1 MNQAVAKALF
11 SGLLICISVS
21 NSGAT
26 ANAGP
31 LDYSGSLDASMLQG
45 LLQSA
50 STGFAH
56 IAVTKDDSLSD
67 ENSDW
72 YDVDTPPQGFSS
84 CSISVSKP
92 DNQGTEI
99 CDFYHFY
106 NAGLDHSACFQA
118 EGAAEGVLHSTLTGW
133 GFHIPHFPTNVQAG
147 LEAIDPSN
155 SNRDVRVYLSLSHNT
170 CRVNV
175 WVEPGVTAN
184 VSFPS
189 SQ

>member
-72 YDVDTPPQGFSS
+72 YDVTLPLRDFRVARSPFQNRTTRALKSATSITFTMPASTTPRAF
-84 CSISVSKP
+84 KP
-92 DNQGTEI
+92 R
-99 CDFYHFY
+99 
-106 NAGLDHSACFQA
+106 ARPKACC
-118 EGAAEGVLHSTLTGW
+118 TR
-133 GFHIPHFPTNVQAG
+133 P
-147 LEAIDPSN
+147 
-155 SNRDVRVYLSLSHNT
+155 
-170 CRVNV
+170 
-175 WVEPGVTAN
+175 
-184 VSFPS
+184 
-189 SQ
+189 